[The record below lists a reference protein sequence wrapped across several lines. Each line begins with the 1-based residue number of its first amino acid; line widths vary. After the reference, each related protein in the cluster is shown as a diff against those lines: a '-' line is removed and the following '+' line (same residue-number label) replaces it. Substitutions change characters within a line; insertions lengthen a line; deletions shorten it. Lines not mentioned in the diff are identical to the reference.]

1 MRSRPQGNFAPRRR
15 RICLRSRYSLLN
27 SSKVPIPMSSVHTTL
42 RDLLS
47 VPDERVR
54 DITAS
59 VDPSFLPKWRFL
71 DASSPSQLSRS
82 SSVGTVLRAMT
93 APNIEMIAALLRSCN
108 LGRGGDRVSPPSA
121 AAHRVEASGESAG
134 QVMVELN
141 SETALPYHWE
151 QCLDMR
157 VSGCS
162 LNASLHSPII
172 DHKCNQLH
180 LQNCCFGIISGLQ
193 IRPTYSGHFRIVVA
207 IHLSLLRQICL
218 ISERVKE
225 SLHRFWLSSLFRTG
239 SGSFDLGSSR
249 EEKGIVSAKHWK
261 RQATQGYYYFLI
273 LYSRLSP
280 AKLPLFP
287 WQTGEVYYIN
297 RATGTRTSKDPRTA
311 SAAAATYSSSYQSE
325 EDVSSDDFD
334 SCSGI
339 GGSDDHE
346 DSIDTATSCLTSLS
360 STSSTSDTGAEPSGG
375 QILVSAGCR
384 SCFMYFMV
392 PKSTD
397 ACPKC
402 GGRLLKLGRDG
413 CV

>member
-1 MRSRPQGNFAPRRR
+1 
-15 RICLRSRYSLLN
+15 
-27 SSKVPIPMSSVHTTL
+27 
-42 RDLLS
+42 
-47 VPDERVR
+47 
-54 DITAS
+54 
-59 VDPSFLPKWRFL
+59 
-71 DASSPSQLSRS
+71 
-82 SSVGTVLRAMT
+82 MT

-157 VSGCS
+157 
-162 LNASLHSPII
+162 
-172 DHKCNQLH
+172 
-180 LQNCCFGIISGLQ
+180 
-193 IRPTYSGHFRIVVA
+193 
-207 IHLSLLRQICL
+207 
-218 ISERVKE
+218 
-225 SLHRFWLSSLFRTG
+225 
-239 SGSFDLGSSR
+239 
-249 EEKGIVSAKHWK
+249 
-261 RQATQGYYYFLI
+261 
-273 LYSRLSP
+273 
-280 AKLPLFP
+280 
-287 WQTGEVYYIN
+287 TGEVYYIN

-413 CV
+413 SV